1 MDDTGYSIELLLLN
15 PPLSTELGGEW
26 SSFSEGGWQL
36 VEWKC
41 SFLLF
46 NPPISTELGGEWSSL
61 VKVRM
66 ATGRVEELLVFSCR
80 VGR

>member
-41 SFLLF
+41 SFLLL
-46 NPPISTELGGEWSSL
+46 NPPLSTELGGEWSSFM
-61 VKVRM
+61 KVWV
-66 ATGRVEELLVFSCR
+66 APDSVEELSCS
-80 VGR
+80 VDDMY